1 MVAINRRRFFMSQ
14 YKSTIKLIVFFLLLA
29 AASLLINMYIDWLWF
44 KSVSFQEV
52 FTTILF
58 NKIGLYALIFLV
70 TLGLFYINLWLTRK
84 NISDDEPRLHNDNDP
99 DIIYLERPPSIWK
112 ELLTGQTAKYIF
124 LAISIFAAFM
134 VSSVAADNWLVVQQ
148 YLNGVKVGVID
159 PIFNKD
165 LGFYFFN
172 LTFYQFIYS
181 TLMML
186 LVLLLLAVILI
197 YASNTTNQMIYG
209 RLKEFSFA
217 KGHLAVLLAAIF
229 ALKAWGY
236 RLDAYQLLFSP
247 GGIVFGATYT
257 DINARLLAYKVM
269 LALSIIIALLLL
281 ANIFVRKMNLV
292 YISIGTWAIVAILLG
307 TIYPSLLQSLV
318 VQPNEF
324 NKERPYLENAI
335 KFTRQAYGLDK
346 AQSIARTVDYD
357 LNIND
362 SKHTSTIKNIRLW
375 DWQPSKTTYKNLQQ
389 LRSYYVFNDVDI
401 DRYELNGESRQ
412 LMLSAREIDQSEL
425 PAQAK
430 TWINQKLMYTH
441 GYGVVVSP
449 VTEITTEG
457 FPEFYIKDIPPQ
469 FSTDLTI
476 TRPEIYFG
484 EKTDDY
490 VIVNTKQKEF
500 DYPMGEQ
507 NVFSTYEGHDG
518 VKIQSLPRKLMLAW
532 VLKDYKMLLSSDI
545 TNDSQ
550 VLMYRNVVERIRKI
564 APYLAFDGD
573 PYIIIDEKGKLYWM
587 QDAYTYTNK
596 YPYSQPFDDWG
607 NNYIRNSVK
616 IITDAYSGE
625 VNFYIADDS
634 DPIVNT
640 LRKVFPNLYK
650 SIDEMPADL
659 RKHVR
664 YPVDMFMVQ
673 AEMYTTFHMSDP
685 WVFYNK
691 EDPWIIPN
699 EIVDDKQ
706 QKMEPYYI
714 NMTLDQDEGTEFVLM
729 MPFSPKSRPNMIA
742 WMGARMDGDNYG
754 KMMVYNFPKQ
764 ETIYGPEQ
772 VESRI
777 NQNTSIAQQLTLWDQ
792 RGVRVYRGNLLVIPV
807 DNSILY
813 IEPIYLQADNSKL
826 PELKRIIAGFGE
838 KLVMEPTLD
847 EALLKLFGEGPRPPE
862 AAKPDVDTPDV
873 DTPEETPFKSVQEL
887 AQQARDIYDR
897 ANEQLKE
904 GNWAGYGESIEKL
917 NVIISE
923 LEAAAN

>member
-1 MVAINRRRFFMSQ
+1 MSQ

-754 KMMVYNFPKQ
+754 KMIVYNFPKQ

-862 AAKPDVDTPDV
+862 AVKPDVGTPDV
-873 DTPEETPFKSVQEL
+873 DTPEETPSQSVQEL

>member
-1 MVAINRRRFFMSQ
+1 MSN
-14 YKSTIKLIVFFLLLA
+14 YSSTIKLFILLLLLGA
-29 AASLLINMYIDWLWF
+29 ISLVTNLYIDWLWF

-52 FTTILF
+52 FSTIII
-58 NKIGLYALIFLV
+58 NKVGLYGVLFLI
-70 TLGLFYINLWLTRK
+70 TMGLFYVNLWLTKK
-84 NISDDEPRLHNDNDP
+84 NVTDDEPRLKMDEER
-99 DIIYLERPPSIWK
+99 DIIYLEQPEAPWK
-112 ELLTGQTAKYIF
+112 ELFTGKTANYIF

-148 YLNGVKVGVID
+148 FINRVAVGTVD

-165 LGFYFFN
+165 LGFYFFD

-181 TLMML
+181 TLMMV
-186 LVLLLLAVILI
+186 LVLLLIAVALI
-197 YASNTTNQMIYG
+197 YLSNTTTQIIYG
-209 RLKEFSFA
+209 DWKKFSFA
-217 KGHLAVLLAAIF
+217 KGHLAVLIAAIF

-236 RLDAYQLLFSP
+236 SLNAYELLFAPS
-247 GGIVFGATYT
+247 GIVFGATYT
-257 DINARLLAYKVM
+257 DITARLLNYKVM
-269 LALSIIIALLLL
+269 LVLSIIVAIILIATL
-281 ANIFVRKMNLV
+281 AVKKLNLV
-292 YISIGTWAIVAILLG
+292 YVSIGAWLAVSIILG
-307 TIYPSLLQSLV
+307 GVYPSLLQSLV

-335 KFTRQAYGLDK
+335 EFTRQAYGLDK
-346 AQSIARTVDYD
+346 AENIARNVDYN

-362 SKHTSTIKNIRLW
+362 SKHDSTIKNIRLW
-375 DWQPSKTTYKNLQQ
+375 DWQPSKTTFKNLQQ

-401 DRYELNGESRQ
+401 DRYTIDGEYRQ
-412 LMLSAREIDQSEL
+412 VMLSAREIDQSEL
-425 PAQAK
+425 PEQAK

-457 FPEFYIKDIPPQ
+457 FPEFYIKDVPPK

-476 TRPEIYFG
+476 SRPEIYFG
-484 EKTDDY
+484 EKTNEY

-507 NVFSTYEGHDG
+507 NVFSTYEGEDG
-518 VKIQSLPRKLMLAW
+518 VKINSLPRKLMLSW

-550 VLMYRNVVERIRKI
+550 ILMYRNVVERIRKI
-564 APYLAFDGD
+564 APYLAFDSD
-573 PYIIIDEKGKLYWM
+573 PYLVINNEGRIFWM
-587 QDAYTYTNK
+587 LDAYTYTNK
-596 YPYSQPFDDWG
+596 YPYSQPFDSAQ
-607 NNYIRNSVK
+607 NNYLRNAVK
-616 IITDAYSGE
+616 ITTDAYSGE
-625 VNFYIADDS
+625 VNFYVADGS
-634 DPIVNT
+634 DPIVKT
-640 LRKVFPNLYK
+640 YSKIFPELYK
-650 SIDEMPADL
+650 PLDQMPADL
-659 RKHVR
+659 QKHIR
-664 YPVDMFMVQ
+664 YPVDMFMIQ

-706 QKMEPYYI
+706 QKMDPYYI
-714 NMTLDQDEGTEFVLM
+714 NMRLPGEENTEFVLM

-754 KMMVYNFPKQ
+754 NMMVYNFPKQ

-772 VESRI
+772 VEARI

-847 EALLKLFGEGPRPPE
+847 QALIKLFGEAPGITEPE
-862 AAKPDVDTPDV
+862 TPDG
-873 DTPEETPFKSVQEL
+873 ETPTGGTRPDDVTGESPSQTVQEL
-887 AQQARDIYDR
+887 SSLARDYYDQ
-897 ANEQLKE
+897 ATEQLKA
-904 GNWAGYGESIEKL
+904 GNWAGYGENIEKL
-917 NVIISE
+917 NDVINR
-923 LEAAAN
+923 LEALTAAE

>member
-1 MVAINRRRFFMSQ
+1 MSQ
-14 YKSTIKLIVFFLLLA
+14 YKSTIKLIVFFLVLGA
-29 AASLLINMYIDWLWF
+29 VSLLINMYIDWLWF
-44 KSVSFQEV
+44 KSVSFQDV
-52 FTTILF
+52 FTTILI
-58 NKIGLYALIFLV
+58 NKIGLYAVIFAL
-70 TLGLFYINLWLTRK
+70 TLGLFYLNLWLTRK
-84 NISDDEPRLHNDNDP
+84 NIVEETPRMQTDDGR
-99 DIIYLERPPSIWK
+99 DIIYLERPEPVWK
-112 ELLTGQTAKYIF
+112 ELLSGKTSKYIF

-134 VSSVAADNWLVVQQ
+134 VSSVATNNWLVVQQ
-148 YLNGVKVGVID
+148 YLQGVKVGILD

-165 LGFYFFN
+165 LGFYFFD

-186 LVLLLLAVILI
+186 LVLLLIAMVLI
-197 YASNTTNQMIYG
+197 YISNTTNQIIYG
-209 RLKEFSFA
+209 RLKEFTFA
-217 KGHLAVLLAAIF
+217 KGHLSVLVAAIF

-247 GGIVFGATYT
+247 NGIVYGATYT

-269 LALSIIIALLLL
+269 LILSIIVALIVL
-281 ANIFVRKMNLV
+281 ANIFIKKMSFIYL
-292 YISIGTWAIVAILLG
+292 SIGTWALVAILLG
-307 TIYPSLLQSLV
+307 SIYPSLLQSLV

-346 AQSIARTVDYD
+346 AESIARTVDYN

-362 SKHTSTIKNIRLW
+362 SKHTSTIRNIRLW
-375 DWQPSKTTYKNLQQ
+375 DWQPSKTTFKNLQQ

-401 DRYELNGESRQ
+401 DRYTLNGESRQ
-412 LMLSAREIDQSEL
+412 LMLSAREIDQTEL

-457 FPEFYIKDIPPQ
+457 FPEFYIKDIPPK
-469 FSTDLTI
+469 FSTDLKI
-476 TRPEIYFG
+476 SRPEIYFG

-507 NVFSTYEGHDG
+507 NVFSSYKGKEG

-550 VLMYRNVVERIRKI
+550 VLMYRNVVQRIQKI

-573 PYIIIDEKGKLYWM
+573 PYLVIDKEGNLFWIL
-587 QDAYTYTNK
+587 DAYTYTNK
-596 YPYSQPFDDWG
+596 YPYSQPFDDYG
-607 NNYIRNSVK
+607 NNYLRNSVK
-616 IITDAYSGE
+616 ITTNAYTGE
-625 VNFYIADDS
+625 VTFYVADGT
-634 DPIVNT
+634 DPIVKT
-640 LRKVFPNLYK
+640 LSKIFPELYK
-650 SIDEMPADL
+650 SIDQMPADL

-664 YPVDMFMVQ
+664 YPEDLFEVQ

-714 NMTLDQDEGTEFVLM
+714 NMTLSGEKDAEFVLM

-742 WMGARMDGDNYG
+742 WMGARMDGENYG
-754 KMMVYNFPKQ
+754 KIMVYNFPKQ

-847 EALLKLFGEGPRPPE
+847 QALIKLFGEGPAVSQPE
-862 AAKPDVDTPDV
+862 QPEDNPA
-873 DTPEETPFKSVQEL
+873 EETPAQSVKDL
-887 AQQARDIYDR
+887 AKQARDLYDQ
-897 ANEQLKE
+897 ATEQLKE
-904 GNWAGYGESIEKL
+904 GNWAGYGESIDKL
-917 NVIISE
+917 NAIISE
-923 LEAAAN
+923 LEAAAAE